1 MCDKYAHLKQF
12 DEEFMNKWSI
22 ENYLGHDIVK
32 LGENMEAIYLL
43 NIIDKY
49 TQPFKENLSRSV
61 KF

>member
-1 MCDKYAHLKQF
+1 
-12 DEEFMNKWSI
+12 MNKWSI

>member
-1 MCDKYAHLKQF
+1 MCDKYTHLKQF

-22 ENYLGHDIVK
+22 EKYLGHDIVK

-49 TQPFKENLSRSV
+49 TQPFREDVNRHV
-61 KF
+61 AF